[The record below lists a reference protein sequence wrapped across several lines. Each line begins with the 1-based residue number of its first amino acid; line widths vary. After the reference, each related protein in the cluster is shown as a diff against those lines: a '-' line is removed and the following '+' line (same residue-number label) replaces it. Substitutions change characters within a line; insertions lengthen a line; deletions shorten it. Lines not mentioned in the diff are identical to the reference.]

1 MRPGPVEV
9 VYVCIED
16 ALELF
21 LLQDE
26 QMIETFATH
35 TAQKAFTDRIGASY
49 AIRCFQNLDAA
60 GYGHAFEIGSKLA
73 IMITNEILRRLS
85 KGSCFPQ
92 LLRRPSI
99 GRRACHADLDHLP

>member
-1 MRPGPVEV
+1 V
-9 VYVCIED
+9 
-16 ALELF
+16 LL

-35 TAQKAFTDRIGASY
+35 TAQKAFTDRIGAWR
-49 AIRCFQNLDAA
+49 ARRCFQNLDAA

-73 IMITNEILRRLS
+73 LTITNEILRRLS

-92 LLRRPSI
+92 LLRRPGI
-99 GRRACHADLDHLP
+99 GRRARRGVDAHMDDSA